1 MFALGLRVSVSP
13 RLRVFFLPCG
23 ATTGTASTPR
33 MPIILVSNDDGIDS
47 PTLVPL
53 VRELQKLGSVRVV
66 VPTVERSWIGKAIT
80 RFGAV
85 HVTETTRGGIP
96 MFAVSGS
103 PADCVNLAVH
113 RIFPDKPDMVVS
125 GVNLGLN
132 FSTAFLMSSG
142 TVGAAIEAWIAGVP
156 SIALSMAMPH
166 DAYGLAGMQR
176 IDALGDR
183 PQSVA
188 EVGADLTAALLR
200 EGFPPEVDLFT
211 VNMPADATIATP
223 REISRV
229 TRSRYGALFAAGQNG
244 GYEHS
249 FEALW
254 EIESAPDG
262 DMEVFRRGAVSIAPL
277 RLDLGAPVAEKLARA
292 LCTTGA
298 KPEA

>member
-1 MFALGLRVSVSP
+1 
-13 RLRVFFLPCG
+13 
-23 ATTGTASTPR
+23 
-33 MPIILVSNDDGIDS
+33 MPTILVSNDDGIDS

-85 HVTETTRGGIP
+85 HVTETVRGGIP
-96 MFAVSGS
+96 MHAVSGS

-113 RIFPDKPDMVVS
+113 TLYPDKPDMVVS

-132 FSTAFLMSSG
+132 FTMAFLISSG
-142 TVGAAIEAWIAGVP
+142 TVGAAIEAWIAGIP
-156 SIALSMAMPH
+156 SIALSMAIPN

-183 PQSVA
+183 PLAVA
-188 EVGADLTAALLR
+188 ADITAALLR
-200 EGFPPEVDLFT
+200 EGFPPDVDLFT
-211 VNMPADATIATP
+211 VNMPADATLATP

-254 EIESAPDG
+254 EIESPHDG

-277 RLDLGAPVAEKLARA
+277 RLDLGAPVADKLARA
-292 LCTTGA
+292 LCAADA
-298 KPEA
+298 KREL